1 MSTAAYTLIRSKR
14 KTLTLIVQ
22 HDGTL
27 LARAP
32 LRLARAKIDAF
43 VAEKAA
49 WIRARQEAIRVARS
63 AAASKQYVNGEE
75 FLFLGQACKLEIVVP
90 PRTAGSATPPTR
102 TAGSATPPIR
112 TARPSTPPTRTARSA
127 TAPLKNVGPSAT
139 APARGQGGKLVL
151 VLEGGKFRLAGAARL
166 NVAAGE
172 KLFTAW
178 YKQQAR
184 WVLAERVEWFASRF
198 KFTFTQVRISSA
210 RTRWGSCSNRG
221 SLSFTWRLV
230 MAPLEVVDYVVV
242 HELAHLRIKNHSPA
256 FWKKVESILPDYKA
270 RQKWLKTNGG
280 LLALS

>member
-90 PRTAGSATPPTR
+90 PRTAGSAIPPTR
-102 TAGSATPPIR
+102 TAGSATPP
-112 TARPSTPPTRTARSA
+112 TKTARSA

-139 APARGQGGKLVL
+139 VPARGQGGKLVL

>member
-102 TAGSATPPIR
+102 TA
-112 TARPSTPPTRTARSA
+112 RPSTPPTRTARSA
-127 TAPLKNVGPSAT
+127 TAPLKNVEPSAT

>member
-90 PRTAGSATPPTR
+90 PRTAGSATPPT
-102 TAGSATPPIR
+102 R